1 MKKVPM
7 AEEKKIGFVGDET
20 SVEFFRVFGAEIFGA
35 HTVEE
40 ADTVMKGM
48 NMADYAVVF
57 ITEEVFDRE
66 RFQKYL
72 LNKKLLVIPS
82 LKSDR
87 GKGYRLV
94 EELIRKATGMK
105 G

>member
-1 MKKVPM
+1 M
-7 AEEKKIGFVGDET
+7 EEKKIGFIGDVT
-20 SVEFFRVFGAEIFGA
+20 SVEFFKVFSTDVFGV

-40 ADTVMKGM
+40 AEKVLREIKLS
-48 NMADYAVVF
+48 DYATIF

-72 LNKKLLVIPS
+72 MEKKLLVIPS
-82 LKSDR
+82 LKSKE
-87 GKGYRLV
+87 GKGEQFV